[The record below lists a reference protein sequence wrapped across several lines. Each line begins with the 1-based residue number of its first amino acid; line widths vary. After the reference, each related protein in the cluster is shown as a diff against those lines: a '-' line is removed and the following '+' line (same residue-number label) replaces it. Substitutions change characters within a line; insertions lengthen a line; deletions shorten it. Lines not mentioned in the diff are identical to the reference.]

1 MDVMICT
8 VYARVNDNIS
18 ADKVYDKAVEYFT
31 SLGFELKE
39 NVKPEKAVFERGSI
53 LFADV
58 GVLKD
63 KFQTKKCELELNLT
77 KEKNEVTVRCD
88 YSVPWI
94 ISSKSRDMAEIN
106 NEIKGLERF
115 IVVTYSHIKEPSEHV
130 ITEKEIIT
138 REIIMTPCK
147 HCGALFE
154 PATTIKCPNCGA
166 GLK

>member
-1 MDVMICT
+1 MD
-8 VYARVNDNIS
+8 DNIG
-18 ADKVYDKAVEYFT
+18 ADKVYDKAIEYFT
-31 SLGFELKE
+31 SLGFKLKE

-77 KEKNEVTVRCD
+77 KEKNEVIVRCD
-88 YSVPWI
+88 YYVPWI
-94 ISSKSRDMAEIN
+94 ISSKNRDVDEIN
-106 NEIKGLERF
+106 REVEGLGRF
-115 IVVTYSHIKEPSEHV
+115 VAVTHTKESSEHI

-138 REIIMTPCK
+138 REIIMIPCK

-154 PATTIKCPNCGA
+154 ATAIKCPNCGA